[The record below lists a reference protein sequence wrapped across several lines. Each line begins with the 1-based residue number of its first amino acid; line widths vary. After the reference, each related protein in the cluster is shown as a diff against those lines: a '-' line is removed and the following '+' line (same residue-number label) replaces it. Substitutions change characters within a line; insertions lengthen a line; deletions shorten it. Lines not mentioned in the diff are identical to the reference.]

1 MPPRPS
7 NVIRVPK
14 PPRSAFDKDRPASRL
29 LLDQMIHV
37 SAALIERLKNLDN
50 RESSAPVTEAQAAE
64 LVRVATNI
72 LHPHTAEPD
81 RAKRSKPR
89 RGKKKG
95 RARA

>member
-29 LLDQMIHV
+29 LLDQMIHL
-37 SAALIERLKNLDN
+37 SAALIERLKNLNN
-50 RESSAPVTEAQAAE
+50 RESSTPVTEAQAAE
-64 LVRVATNI
+64 LVRVTTNI
-72 LHPHTAEPD
+72 LHPHTAGH
-81 RAKRSKPR
+81 RAKKSHST